1 MGAVSYVL
9 ADDEGRLHLFTL
21 DEETTLDIPVGWTW
35 MPDADA
41 EARFFAQGHS
51 AVEQFQSRVSQVL
64 APAPP
69 IEDAPGSA
77 APGVL
82 PGVLPAVAQTAVPFT
97 APQAVTPEVAP
108 PEEKPKRTRAKKPPA
123 EG

>member
-21 DEETTLDIPVGWTW
+21 DEETTLDIPVGWTY

-51 AVEQFQSRVSQVL
+51 AVEQFQARVGQVL

-69 IEDAPGSA
+69 IENVPGSA

-82 PGVLPAVAQTAVPFT
+82 PGVAPAAAQTAVPDLVPE
-97 APQAVTPEVAP
+97 ATPEVTP
-108 PEEKPKRTRAKKPPA
+108 KVKPTRTRAKKPPA
-123 EG
+123 DG